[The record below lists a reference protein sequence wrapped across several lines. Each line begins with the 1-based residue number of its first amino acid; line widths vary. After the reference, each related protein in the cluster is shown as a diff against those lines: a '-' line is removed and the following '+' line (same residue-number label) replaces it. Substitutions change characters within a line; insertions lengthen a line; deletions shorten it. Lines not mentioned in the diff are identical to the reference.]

1 MMDGQFTFSKTPGGI
16 PLLKI
21 NRNLINVSKL
31 RLREITNDLSF
42 AQPTDLL
49 YRDPIITIM
58 DQRKEAIG

>member
-1 MMDGQFTFSKTPGGI
+1 MDGQFTFSKTPGGI

>member
-1 MMDGQFTFSKTPGGI
+1 MMDGQFTFWKTPGGI

-49 YRDPIITIM
+49 YRDPIIMIM